1 MGFHRGFWETKW
13 GTSHLCALRSRGR
26 QNGDIYNGA
35 DDDGSGTVA
44 LLEIAEAFQRLKAG
58 HGPKRSI
65 LFTCDGEEH
74 GLLGSSY
81 YSENPLFP
89 MANTIADINI
99 DRSSRWGSHKYE
111 QLCVR
116 HRRIDFQVI

>member
-1 MGFHRGFWETKW
+1 MGFRGVWETKW

-44 LLEIAEAFQRLKAG
+44 LLEIAEAFQRLK
-58 HGPKRSI
+58 KQVTDLNVRSC
-65 LFTCDGEEH
+65 FTCDRRRARFIS
-74 GLLGSSY
+74 SSY

-99 DRSSRWGSHKYE
+99 DMIG
-111 QLCVR
+111 
-116 HRRIDFQVI
+116 RRDEAHTKRTTMCTS